1 MSESNNA
8 RSTGEVAQSKLLLDP
23 PEEPKQDT
31 VYVVAANY
39 DGDPHPHI
47 EGVWR
52 DKEQAEGM
60 IVKCRE
66 RFTAPHPIAWQMFE
80 VEIGGEVS
88 VL

>member
-1 MSESNNA
+1 MSDTHN
-8 RSTGEVAQSKLLLDP
+8 GEVEQSKLPSDP

-39 DGDPHPHI
+39 DDDPHPQV
-47 EGVWR
+47 EGIFPH
-52 DKEQAEGM
+52 KEQAED
-60 IVKCRE
+60 IIEKCRD
-66 RFTAPHPIAWQMFE
+66 RFSDPHPIAWQMFE